1 VTEKATPAWKKFGR
15 ELFRARKAAGLI
27 QADAAEVLDV
37 VPTAVSAYE
46 RGTRKIELNAVTTLD
61 ELYNANQA
69 LIRKWHEAKQE
80 TGLDPWFQQLS
91 DLEESAVEI
100 RDYQPLVFPG
110 LTQTEAYARALTRDV
125 WPGRGADSVESLV
138 QSRMRRQKIFD
149 RSDAPL
155 ILMIVEESVI
165 HRRVGGLSR
174 DDHRAQIHRLMHEI
188 ERDNLRLQIIPRGA
202 PRHHGGTG
210 PFRINTFADR
220 PAVASAEHMTG
231 EAVIDDAKLVQ
242 HCMTVFGL
250 LQGEALS
257 GAQSLDMLKEALED
271 V

>member
-1 VTEKATPAWKKFGR
+1 MAEKITPARKKFGR
-15 ELFRARKAAGLI
+15 ELVRFRKAARLT
-27 QADAAEVLDV
+27 QAEAADALGV
-37 VPTAVSAYE
+37 VPTAVSSYE
-46 RGTRKIELNAVTTLD
+46 RGTRGIELVAVATLD
-61 ELYNANQA
+61 ELYGANQS
-69 LIRKWHEAKQE
+69 LIRKWHEANQE

-91 DLEESAVEI
+91 DLEEAAVEL

-110 LTQTEAYARALTRDV
+110 LVQTEKYARALTRDV

-138 QSRMRRQKIFD
+138 RSRMRRQKIFGQT
-149 RSDAPL
+149 DAPF
-155 ILMIVEESVI
+155 ILMIIEEPVVY
-165 HRRVGGLSR
+165 RRVGALSR
-174 DDHRAQIHRLMHEI
+174 DDHVAQIRRLIHEI
-188 ERDNLRLQIIPRGA
+188 ERDTLRLQIIPRGA

-210 PFRINTFADR
+210 PFRINSFSDR